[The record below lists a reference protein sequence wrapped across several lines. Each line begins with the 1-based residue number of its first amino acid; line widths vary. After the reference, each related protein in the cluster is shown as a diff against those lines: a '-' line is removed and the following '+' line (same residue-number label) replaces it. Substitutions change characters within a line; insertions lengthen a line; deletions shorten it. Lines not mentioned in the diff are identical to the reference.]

1 MERRGGVSPP
11 RPWLR
16 ASPRPQLRLLV
27 LRMLPVFPGCQDCE
41 IVPRRGWV
49 EPVTRLELASPPWE
63 GGVLTPGRYRHI
75 TFSCQLSTVNFRLPE
90 PPTPAKRSKFVK
102 RYSVGRPPWVA
113 RSPYGGSGWDS
124 NRTTSG
130 CARRCA
136 PWSTSRPYLTPTS
149 SPAACGGSTAPS
161 PAHSG
166 QAVRA
171 G

>member
-1 MERRGGVSPP
+1 MAISFLAGSSTHRLAASRQVSTEGVTG
-11 RPWLR
+11 
-16 ASPRPQLRLLV
+16 
-27 LRMLPVFPGCQDCE
+27 FPG
-41 IVPRRGWV
+41 GHLYGL
-49 EPVTRLELASPPWE
+49 EPVTGLEPASPPWE
-63 GGVLTPGRYRHI
+63 GGVLTRGRYRHI
-75 TFSCQLSTVNFRLPE
+75 TFNFQLSTFNFELPE

-102 RYSVGRPPWVA
+102 RYLIWKVSVGGPEPVWRA
-113 RSPYGGSGWDS
+113 GWDS

-161 PAHSG
+161 PAPSG